1 MNVPAIN
8 SSVWYASCSKKYNNG
23 SIALKHSEKNRK
35 NIMIN
40 QVLDVNEALVAKIL
54 YDFDCQLGFQLR
66 SAYKF
71 FTAKFK

>member
-1 MNVPAIN
+1 MNVPAQN
-8 SSVWYASCSKKYNNG
+8 SQVWYASCNKSYTNG
-23 SIALKHSEKNRK
+23 SYALRHYAKNRI
-35 NIMIN
+35 NNMIN

-66 SAYKF
+66 SAHKF